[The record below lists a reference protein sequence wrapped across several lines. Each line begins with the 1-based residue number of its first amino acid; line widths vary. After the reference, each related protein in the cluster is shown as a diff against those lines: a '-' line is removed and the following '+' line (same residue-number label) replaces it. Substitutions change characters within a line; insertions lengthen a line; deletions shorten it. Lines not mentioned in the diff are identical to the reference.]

1 MKQTSGGL
9 RPPGTPLASRSDVT
23 TPNAKLRLSAQEV
36 LADYE
41 LAVRSRAASELSRR
55 EVLVG
60 NAPFGISGEGK
71 EIAQLGMAHAFRAG
85 DWRSGYYRDQTFM
98 FAVGLADLSQYFA
111 QLYADPD
118 VVRDPNSAGRQMLSH
133 FATRIL
139 DERGRWKDLLATG
152 QSASELSPVAA
163 QMPRAVGLA
172 WASKLYR
179 ESPAARTV
187 SQGFSRNGEEVCF
200 ATIGNAGTSE
210 GMFWESLNAT
220 GVLQIPLLI
229 SVWDD
234 GYGISVPNEFQ
245 TTKGSIS
252 AVLEGFRRE
261 QSGGSGLDLYTVKG
275 HDYLA
280 CCDVYQLA
288 AERARREHVPAV
300 VHVTEMTQP
309 QGHSTSGSHERYK
322 SKDRLRFE
330 IEFDPIRRMREWII
344 SEGLADAKMLDEL
357 ERAAR
362 AEVERTREEAWDAY
376 LAPIRADRDQAIAIL
391 DGAAADGGRE
401 VDAVVEELRSA
412 EPPSR
417 RLIASTARRALAA
430 LRVHGAPSR
439 DELAERDVTRR
450 IAPLARFVESYLK
463 QNDELFN
470 SHLYSRSA
478 ESPLRIGAV
487 APAYTDDA
495 DMVDGRMVL
504 LRCFD
509 ENLARDPRI
518 VILGEDVGKL
528 GDVNLVFEGLQA
540 KHGDQRIIDTGIREA
555 TILGQGIGA
564 ALRGLRPVVDI
575 QYVDYL
581 LYALELA
588 SDDLATLHWRTGGG
602 QKAPVLIRT
611 KGHRLQGIWHTGS
624 PMATII
630 SSLRGLHV
638 AVPRDMTRA
647 AGLYNTLL
655 RGDDPALLIE
665 VLSGYRIKERL
676 PENVGEFTIPL
687 GVTETIREGSDV
699 TLVTYGALCRIAMEA
714 AADLADAGIETEII
728 DVQTLLPFDRDH
740 AIAESVQKTGALLVV
755 DEDVPGGA
763 SAFIVREV
771 VETQGAI
778 DDLDVGPRTLTGA
791 PNRVA
796 VGNDGDYF
804 SKPNREDI
812 FEAVY
817 ATMRERRPDD
827 FLPLAP
833 WSPS

>member
-1 MKQTSGGL
+1 MKTGT
-9 RPPGTPLASRSDVT
+9 RPDIAVT
-23 TPNAKLRLSAQEV
+23 TPNAKLRLSAQDV
-36 LADYE
+36 LADYR
-41 LAVRSRAASELSRR
+41 LAMRSRAASELSRR

-71 EIAQLGMAHAFRAG
+71 EVAQLGMAHAFRAG

-98 FAVGLADLSQYFA
+98 FAVGLSDLSQYFA

-118 VVRDPNSAGRQMLSH
+118 VTRDPNSAGRQMLSH

-139 DERGRWKDLLATG
+139 DERGRWKDLLASG
-152 QSASELSPVAA
+152 QSASELSPVGA
-163 QMPRAVGLA
+163 QMPRSVGLA

-179 ESPAARTV
+179 ESPAPRTV
-187 SQGFSRNGEEVCF
+187 TRGFSHNGEEVCF

-210 GMFWESLNAT
+210 GVFWESLNAA
-220 GVLQIPLLI
+220 GVLQIPLVI

-252 AVLEGFRRE
+252 AVLEGFRRG
-261 QSGGSGLDLYTVKG
+261 QSGTGLDLYTVKG
-275 HDYLA
+275 HDYVA
-280 CCDVYQLA
+280 CCDVYQVA
-288 AERARREHVPAV
+288 VERARRDHIPSV

-322 SKDRLRFE
+322 SKERLRFE
-330 IEFDPIRRMREWII
+330 IEFDPLRRMREWMIQEEI
-344 SEGLADAKMLDEL
+344 ADAGTLDEL
-357 ERAAR
+357 EREAR
-362 AEVERTREEAWDAY
+362 TDVERTREAAWDAY
-376 LAPIRADRDQAIAIL
+376 VAPIHADREQALTIIETAAAQNGVDL
-391 DGAAADGGRE
+391 DGIVA
-401 VDAVVEELRSA
+401 ELRSA
-412 EPPSR
+412 EPPTR
-417 RLIASTARRALAA
+417 RLVASSARRALAA
-430 LRVHGAPSR
+430 LRGQSAR
-439 DELAERDVTRR
+439 ELAT
-450 IAPLARFVESYLK
+450 FVESYRK
-463 QNDELFN
+463 RSDELFN
-470 SHLYSRSA
+470 SHLYSRSD

-487 APAYTDDA
+487 APVYAEDA
-495 DMVDGRMVL
+495 ESVDGRMVL

-509 ENLARDPRI
+509 ENLGRDPRI

-540 KHGDQRIIDTGIREA
+540 RHGEQRVVDTGIREA

-665 VLSGYRIKERL
+665 VLSGYRLKERL
-676 PENVGEFTIPL
+676 PDNVGEFTIPL

-714 AADLADAGIETEII
+714 ATDLASIGIETEIV

-740 AIAESVQKTGALLVV
+740 AIAESVEKTGALLVV

-763 SAFIVREV
+763 SAYIVREV

-778 DDLDVGPRTLTGA
+778 DALDVGPRTLTAA

-817 ATMRERRPDD
+817 AIMRERRPDD
-827 FLPLAP
+827 FPP
-833 WSPS
+833 IMPRSRS

>member
-1 MKQTSGGL
+1 MKTGT
-9 RPPGTPLASRSDVT
+9 RPDIAVT
-23 TPNAKLRLSAQEV
+23 TPNAKLRLSAEDV
-36 LADYE
+36 LADYR

-55 EVLVG
+55 EVLIG

-71 EIAQLGMAHAFRAG
+71 EIAQLGMAHAFRPG

-152 QSASELSPVAA
+152 QSASELSPVGA
-163 QMPRAVGLA
+163 QMPRSVGLA

-179 ESPAARTV
+179 ESPAARAV
-187 SQGFSRNGEEVCF
+187 SRGFSRNGEEVCF

-210 GMFWESLNAT
+210 GVFWESLNAV
-220 GVLQIPLLI
+220 GVLQIPLVI

-234 GYGISVPNEFQ
+234 GYGISVPNELQ

-261 QSGGSGLDLYTVKG
+261 EGGTGLELYTVKG
-275 HDYLA
+275 HDYVA

-288 AERARREHVPAV
+288 VERARRDHIPSV

-330 IEFDPIRRMREWII
+330 SEFDPIRRMREWII
-344 SEGLADAKMLDEL
+344 REEIADAATLDEL
-357 ERAAR
+357 ERESR
-362 AEVERTREEAWDAY
+362 ADVERIREEAWDAY
-376 LAPIRADRDQAIAIL
+376 VAPIRRDRDQALAIIESV
-391 DGAAADGGRE
+391 AADSGA
-401 VDAVVEELRSA
+401 DLDTIIAELRTT
-412 EPPSR
+412 EPPTR
-417 RLIASTARRALAA
+417 RLVASSTRRALAA
-430 LRVHGAPSR
+430 LRMGWAPF
-439 DELAERDVTRR
+439 DEAEGRR
-450 IAPLARFVESYLK
+450 RTVASVPLAKFIEAYRKE
-463 QNDELFN
+463 NDELFN
-470 SHLYSRSA
+470 SHLYSRSE

-487 APAYTDDA
+487 APVYAKDA
-495 DMVDGRMVL
+495 ESVDGRMVV

-509 ENLARDPRI
+509 ANLSRDPRI
-518 VILGEDVGKL
+518 LILGEDVGKL

-540 KHGDQRIIDTGIREA
+540 KHGDQRVIDTGIREA

-624 PMATII
+624 PMATIV

-665 VLSGYRIKERL
+665 VLSGYRLKERM
-676 PENVGEFTIPL
+676 PENVGDFTIPL
-687 GVTETIREGSDV
+687 GVTETIRQGSDV

-714 AADLADAGIETEII
+714 AADLAGFGIETEIV

-763 SAFIVREV
+763 SAYIVREV

-778 DDLDVGPRTLTGA
+778 DDLDVGPRTLTAA

-817 ATMRERRPDD
+817 AIMRERQPED
-827 FLPLAP
+827 FPPIIP
-833 WSPS
+833 WGRS

>member
-1 MKQTSGGL
+1 MKTGT
-9 RPPGTPLASRSDVT
+9 RPETVVT
-23 TPNAKLRLSAQEV
+23 TATAKLRISADQV
-36 LADYE
+36 IADYR
-41 LAVRSRAASELSRR
+41 LALRSRAASELSRR

-60 NAPFGISGEGK
+60 KAPFGISGEGK
-71 EIAQLGMAHAFRAG
+71 EIAQLGMSKAFRRG

-98 FAVGLADLSQYFA
+98 FAVGLGDLSQYFA

-118 VVRDPNSAGRQMLSH
+118 VVRDPNSAGRQMVSH
-133 FATRIL
+133 FATRTL
-139 DERGRWKDLLATG
+139 DEQGRWKDLLATG
-152 QSASELSPVAA
+152 QSASDLSPVGA
-163 QMPRAVGLA
+163 QMPRAVGLG

-179 ESPAARTV
+179 ESPVLREASR
-187 SQGFSRNGEEVCF
+187 GFSRNGEEVCF
-200 ATIGNAGTSE
+200 ATIGNAGTTE
-210 GMFWESLNAT
+210 GSFWESLNAI
-220 GVLQIPLLI
+220 GVLGIPVVI

-234 GYGISVPNEFQ
+234 GYGISVPNEYQ

-252 AVLEGFRRE
+252 AVLQGFKRGD
-261 QSGGSGLDLYTVKG
+261 GGSGLDLYTVKG

-330 IEFDPIRRMREWII
+330 TEFDPIRRMRAWMVRE
-344 SEGLADAKMLDEL
+344 ELADEETLEGL
-357 ERAAR
+357 ERAER
-362 AEVERTREEAWDAY
+362 VEVERARERAWEAY
-376 LAPIRADRDQAIAIL
+376 QAPIRAERDRALVAVE
-391 DGAAADGGRE
+391 AAADEAGADLGE
-401 VDAVVEELRSA
+401 IVEELRSD
-412 EPPSR
+412 E
-417 RLIASTARRALAA
+417 
-430 LRVHGAPSR
+430 APSR
-439 DELAERDVTRR
+439 HLVQATMTRALVMLRSRAGSAQEELAR
-450 IAPLARFVESYLK
+450 LARGYR
-463 QNDELFN
+463 QANDQRFN
-470 SHLYSRSA
+470 SHLYSQSKD
-478 ESPLRIGAV
+478 SPLRIGSVPPRYASG
-487 APAYTDDA
+487 AEA
-495 DMVDGRMVL
+495 VDGRLVL
-504 LRCFD
+504 VRCFD
-509 ENLARDPRI
+509 ENLKRDPRI

-540 KHGDQRIIDTGIREA
+540 KHGELRVIDTGIREA
-555 TILGQGIGA
+555 TILGQGIGS

-581 LYALELA
+581 LYALEIA

-624 PMATII
+624 PMGMIV

-655 RGDDPALLIE
+655 RGDDPAVLIE
-665 VLSGYRIKERL
+665 VLSGYRLKERI
-676 PENVGEFTIPL
+676 PDNVGEFTIPL
-687 GVTETIREGSDV
+687 GMPETLREGRDV
-699 TLVTYGALCRIAMEA
+699 TLVTYGALCRIALD
-714 AADLADAGIETEII
+714 AADDLAAVDIEVEIV

-740 AIAESVQKTGALLVV
+740 AIAESVERTGALLVV

-763 SAFIVREV
+763 SAYILREV
-771 VETQGAI
+771 VEVQGAI
-778 DDLDVGPRTLTGA
+778 DHLEVGPRTLTGA

-804 SKPNREDI
+804 SKPSREDV
-812 FEAVY
+812 FAAVY
-817 ATMRERRPDD
+817 AIMRERRPDD
-827 FLPLAP
+827 FPPIGLEP
-833 WSPS
+833 

>member
-1 MKQTSGGL
+1 MKTGT
-9 RPPGTPLASRSDVT
+9 RPDIAVT
-23 TPNAKLRLSAQEV
+23 TPNAKLRLSAQDV
-36 LADYE
+36 LADYR

-71 EIAQLGMAHAFRAG
+71 EIAQLGMAHAFRPG

-152 QSASELSPVAA
+152 QSASELSPVGA
-163 QMPRAVGLA
+163 QMPRSVGLA

-179 ESPAARTV
+179 GSPAARAV
-187 SQGFSRNGEEVCF
+187 SHGFSRNGEEVCF

-210 GMFWESLNAT
+210 GVFWESLNAV
-220 GVLQIPLLI
+220 GVLQIPLVI

-234 GYGISVPNEFQ
+234 GYGISVPNELQ

-252 AVLEGFRRE
+252 AVLEGFRRQE
-261 QSGGSGLDLYTVKG
+261 SGTGLDLYTVKG
-275 HDYLA
+275 HDYVA
-280 CCDVYQLA
+280 CLDVYQLA
-288 AERARREHVPAV
+288 AERARRDHVPAV

-344 SEGLADAKMLDEL
+344 REELADAATLDEL
-357 ERAAR
+357 ERTMR
-362 AEVERTREEAWDAY
+362 TEVERIREDAWDAY
-376 LAPIRADRDQAIAIL
+376 LAPVRADREQALAIL
-391 DGAAADGGRE
+391 EAAAAEGGADL
-401 VDAVVEELRSA
+401 DASVEELRST

-430 LRVHGAPSR
+430 LRGRDGVAR
-439 DELAERDVTRR
+439 DELA
-450 IAPLARFVESYLK
+450 AFVESYRK

-487 APAYTDDA
+487 APAYADDA
-495 DMVDGRMVL
+495 GTVDGRIVL

-509 ENLARDPRI
+509 DNLARDPRI

-540 KHGDQRIIDTGIREA
+540 KHGDQRVVDTGIREA

-647 AGLYNTLL
+647 AGIYNTLL
-655 RGDDPALLIE
+655 RGDDPAILIE
-665 VLSGYRIKERL
+665 VLSGYRLKERL
-676 PENVGEFTIPL
+676 PQNVGQFTIPL
-687 GVTETIREGSDV
+687 GVTETIRVGSDV
-699 TLVTYGALCRIAMEA
+699 TLVTYGALCRIALEA
-714 AADLADAGIETEII
+714 ATDLASVGIETEVV

-763 SAFIVREV
+763 SAYIVREV

-778 DDLDVGPRTLTGA
+778 DDLDVGPRTLTAA

-804 SKPNREDI
+804 SKPNREDM

-817 ATMRERRPDD
+817 AIMRERRPDD
-827 FLPLAP
+827 FPP
-833 WSPS
+833 ITPERRG

>member
-1 MKQTSGGL
+1 MKTGT
-9 RPPGTPLASRSDVT
+9 RPDIAVT
-23 TPNAKLRLSAQEV
+23 TPNAKLRLSAQDV
-36 LADYE
+36 LADYQ

-71 EIAQLGMAHAFRAG
+71 EIAQLAMARAFRPG

-98 FAVGLADLSQYFA
+98 FAVGLANLSQYFA

-152 QSASELSPVAA
+152 QSASDLSPVGS

-179 ESPAARTV
+179 QSPAARV
-187 SQGFSRNGEEVCF
+187 GSQGFSRNGEEICF

-210 GMFWESLNAT
+210 GLFWESLNAA
-220 GVLQIPLLI
+220 GVLQIPLII

-234 GYGISVPNEFQ
+234 GYGISVPNELQ

-252 AVLEGFRRE
+252 AVLQGFQRE
-261 QSGGSGLDLYTVKG
+261 NGGTGFDLYTVKG
-275 HDYLA
+275 HEYVA
-280 CCDVYQLA
+280 CLDVYQLA
-288 AERARREHVPAV
+288 SERARHDHVPAV
-300 VHVTEMTQP
+300 IHVTEMTQP

-344 SEGLADAKMLDEL
+344 REELLDAAALDEL

-362 AEVERTREEAWDAY
+362 TEVERTREEAWDAY
-376 LAPIRADRDQAIAIL
+376 VAPIQVERDQALAIL
-391 DGAAADGGRE
+391 EAAAAESSGDL
-401 VDAVVEELRSA
+401 DAIVSELRST
-412 EPPSR
+412 EPPTR
-417 RLIASTARRALAA
+417 RLVASSARRALVA
-430 LRVHGAPSR
+430 LRGHEGAAR
-439 DELAERDVTRR
+439 DELA
-450 IAPLARFVESYLK
+450 AFVESYAK
-463 QNDELFN
+463 RNDELFN
-470 SHLYSRSA
+470 SHLYSRSP
-478 ESPLRIGAV
+478 ESPLRIGSV
-487 APAYTDDA
+487 APAYADDR
-495 DMVDGRMVL
+495 DTVDGRMVL
-504 LRCFD
+504 LHCFD

-540 KHGDQRIIDTGIREA
+540 KHGDQRVIDTGIREA

-624 PMATII
+624 PMATIT

-655 RGDDPALLIE
+655 RGDDPALVIE
-665 VLSGYRIKERL
+665 VLSGYRLKERL
-676 PENVGEFTIPL
+676 PKNVGEFTIPL
-687 GVTETIREGSDV
+687 GVTETLREGSDV

-714 AADLADAGIETEII
+714 AADLAGIGIETEIV

-763 SAFIVREV
+763 SAYIVREV

-778 DDLDVGPRTLTGA
+778 DDLDVGPRTLTGTA
-791 PNRVA
+791 NRVA

-812 FEAVY
+812 LEAVY
-817 ATMRERRPDD
+817 AIMRERRPDD
-827 FLPLAP
+827 FPPLLP
-833 WSPS
+833 SGRS

>member
-1 MKQTSGGL
+1 MKTGT
-9 RPPGTPLASRSDVT
+9 RPEIAVT
-23 TPNAKLRLSAQEV
+23 TPNAKLQISVEEV
-36 LADYE
+36 IADYR

-71 EIAQLGMAHAFRAG
+71 EIAQLAMAKAFRPG

-118 VVRDPNSAGRQMLSH
+118 VVHDPNSAGRQMLSH
-133 FATRIL
+133 FATRTL

-152 QSASELSPVAA
+152 QSASDLSPVGS
-163 QMPRAVGLA
+163 QMPRAIGLA
-172 WASKLYR
+172 WASRLYR
-179 ESPAARTV
+179 ESPAARAV
-187 SQGFSRNGEEVCF
+187 SRGFSRNGEEVCF
-200 ATIGNAGTSE
+200 ATIGNAGTTE
-210 GMFWESLNAT
+210 GVFWESLNAG
-220 GVLQIPLLI
+220 GVLHIPLVI

-234 GYGISVPNEFQ
+234 GYGISVPNELQ

-252 AVLEGFRRE
+252 ALLQGFQR
-261 QSGGSGLDLYTVKG
+261 SDGAGGYDLHTVKG

-288 AERARREHVPAV
+288 VERARREHVPSV

-330 IEFDPIRRMREWII
+330 IEFDPIRRMREWILR
-344 SEGLADAKMLDEL
+344 EELVDAATLDGIERT
-357 ERAAR
+357 ERAD
-362 AEVERTREEAWDAY
+362 VERVREEAWEAY
-376 LAPIRADRDQAIAIL
+376 QAPIRDDRERALSAIEQARRDANVDLSAI
-391 DGAAADGGRE
+391 
-401 VDAVVEELRSA
+401 VEELRSSEA
-412 EPPSR
+412 PSR
-417 RLIASTARRALAA
+417 RLVAAVSRRALVA
-430 LRVHGAPSR
+430 LRGHEGPACA
-439 DELAERDVTRR
+439 ELA
-450 IAPLARFVESYLK
+450 AFVESYMK
-463 QNDELFN
+463 QNDDRFN
-470 SHLYSRSA
+470 SYLYSRSA

-487 APAYTDDA
+487 APTYVEGAEA
-495 DMVDGRMVL
+495 VDGRLVL
-504 LRCFD
+504 VRCFD

-540 KHGDQRIIDTGIREA
+540 KHGDQRVIDTGIREA

-624 PMATII
+624 PMATIV

-655 RGDDPALLIE
+655 RGDDPGLLVE
-665 VLSGYRIKERL
+665 VLSGYRLKERI
-676 PENVGEFTIPL
+676 PENVGVFTIPL
-687 GVTETIREGSDV
+687 GMPETLRSGSDV
-699 TLVTYGALCRIAMEA
+699 TLVTYGALCRIALEA
-714 AADLADAGIETEII
+714 AGDLADLGIETEIV
-728 DVQTLLPFDRDH
+728 DVQTLLPFDIDH
-740 AIAESVQKTGALLVV
+740 AVAESVAKTRALLVV

-763 SAFIVREV
+763 SAYIVREV
-771 VETQGAI
+771 TEVQGGI
-778 DDLDVGPRTLTGA
+778 DHLDVGPRTLTA
-791 PNRVA
+791 TANRVA

-812 FEAVY
+812 VAAVY
-817 ATMRERRPDD
+817 AIMRERRPED
-827 FLPLAP
+827 FPPIAP
-833 WSPS
+833 ERGRL

>member
-1 MKQTSGGL
+1 MKTGT
-9 RPPGTPLASRSDVT
+9 RPDIAVT
-23 TPNAKLRLSAQEV
+23 TPNAKLRLTPQDV
-36 LADYE
+36 LADYR

-71 EIAQLGMAHAFRAG
+71 EVAQLGMARAFRAG

-133 FATRIL
+133 FATRLL
-139 DERGRWKDLLATG
+139 DERGRWKDLLASG
-152 QSASELSPVAA
+152 QSASELSPVGA
-163 QMPRAVGLA
+163 QMARSVGLA
-172 WASKLYR
+172 WASRLYR
-179 ESPAARTV
+179 DSPALRTV
-187 SQGFSRNGEEVCF
+187 SKGFSHNGEEVCF

-210 GMFWESLNAT
+210 GIFWESLNAA
-220 GVLQIPLLI
+220 GVLQIPLVI

-261 QSGGSGLDLYTVKG
+261 TSGSGLDLYTVKG
-275 HDYLA
+275 HDYVA
-280 CCDVYQLA
+280 CCDVYQIA
-288 AERARREHVPAV
+288 AERARREHIPAV

-344 SEGLADAKMLDEL
+344 REEIAEAATLDEL
-357 ERAAR
+357 EREAR
-362 AEVERTREEAWDAY
+362 TDVERIREEAWDAY
-376 LAPIRADRDQAIAIL
+376 VAPIQADREKALGIIEATAAESGVDLDAI
-391 DGAAADGGRE
+391 
-401 VDAVVEELRSA
+401 VEELRST
-412 EPPSR
+412 EPPTRRLVAAASR
-417 RLIASTARRALAA
+417 RSLAA
-430 LRVHGAPSR
+430 TRGQGAR
-439 DELAERDVTRR
+439 ELAEF
-450 IAPLARFVESYLK
+450 ANSYRK
-463 QNDELFN
+463 QADELFN
-470 SHLYSRSA
+470 SHLYSRSE
-478 ESPLRIGAV
+478 ESPLRVGAV
-487 APAYTDDA
+487 APAYA
-495 DMVDGRMVL
+495 DQPESVDGRMVL

-509 ENLARDPRI
+509 ENLSRDPRI
-518 VILGEDVGKL
+518 LILGEDVGKL

-540 KHGDQRIIDTGIREA
+540 KHGDQRVVDTGIREA

-602 QKAPVLIRT
+602 QKAPVIIRT

-630 SSLRGLHV
+630 SSLRGMHV

-655 RGDDPALLIE
+655 RGDDPALLVE
-665 VLSGYRIKERL
+665 VLSGYRLKERL
-676 PENVGEFTIPL
+676 PDNVGEFTIPL

-714 AADLADAGIETEII
+714 ASDLAKIGIETEIV

-740 AIAESVQKTGALLVV
+740 AIAESVRKTGALLVA

-763 SAFIVREV
+763 SAYIVREV

-778 DDLDVGPRTLTGA
+778 DDLDVGPRTLTAA

-817 ATMRERRPDD
+817 AIMRERRPDD
-827 FLPLAP
+827 FPPIMP
-833 WSPS
+833 WGRS

>member
-1 MKQTSGGL
+1 MKTGT
-9 RPPGTPLASRSDVT
+9 RPDIAVT
-23 TPNAKLRLSAQEV
+23 TPNAKLRLTALDV
-36 LADYE
+36 LADYR

-71 EIAQLGMAHAFRAG
+71 EVAQLGMARAFRAG

-98 FAVGLADLSQYFA
+98 FAVGLGDLSQYFA

-118 VVRDPNSAGRQMLSH
+118 VIRDPNSAGRQMLSH

-139 DERGRWKDLLATG
+139 DERGRWKDLLAAG
-152 QSASELSPVAA
+152 QSASELSPVGA
-163 QMPRAVGLA
+163 QMPRSVGLA

-179 ESPAARTV
+179 DSPAPRTV
-187 SQGFSRNGEEVCF
+187 SRGFSHNGEEVCF

-210 GMFWESLNAT
+210 GVFWESLNAA
-220 GVLQIPLLI
+220 GVLQIPLVI

-234 GYGISVPNEFQ
+234 GYGISVPNELQ
-245 TTKGSIS
+245 TTKGSIT

-261 QSGGSGLDLYTVKG
+261 QGGTGLDLYTVKG
-275 HDYLA
+275 HDYVA
-280 CCDVYQLA
+280 CCDVYQVA
-288 AERARREHVPAV
+288 VERARRDHIPAL

-330 IEFDPIRRMREWII
+330 IEFDPVRRMREWMIREEI
-344 SEGLADAKMLDEL
+344 ADAAALDEL
-357 ERAAR
+357 EREAR
-362 AEVERTREEAWDAY
+362 IEVEHIREAAWDAFV
-376 LAPIRADRDQAIAIL
+376 APIQADREQALAII
-391 DGAAADGGRE
+391 DRAAAESGSDL
-401 VDAVVEELRSA
+401 DAVVAELRST
-412 EPPSR
+412 EPPTR
-417 RLIASTARRALAA
+417 RLVASTARRALVAV
-430 LRVHGAPSR
+430 RGRAPR
-439 DELAERDVTRR
+439 ELST
-450 IAPLARFVESYLK
+450 FVESYLK

-470 SHLYSRSA
+470 SHLYSRSD

-487 APAYTDDA
+487 APAYSNDA
-495 DMVDGRMVL
+495 ESVDGRMVL

-509 ENLARDPRI
+509 KNLERDPRI
-518 VILGEDVGKL
+518 LILGEDVGKL

-540 KHGDQRIIDTGIREA
+540 KHGEQRVIDTGIREA

-564 ALRGLRPVVDI
+564 ALRGLRPIVDI

-624 PMATII
+624 PMATIV

-665 VLSGYRIKERL
+665 VLSGYRLKERL
-676 PENVGEFTIPL
+676 PENIGEFTIPL

-699 TLVTYGALCRIAMEA
+699 TLVTYGALCRISMEA
-714 AADLADAGIETEII
+714 ATDLASIGIETEIV

-763 SAFIVREV
+763 SAYIVREV

-778 DDLDVGPRTLTGA
+778 DSLDVGPRTLTA
-791 PNRVA
+791 AENRVA

-817 ATMRERRPDD
+817 AIMRERRPDD
-827 FLPLAP
+827 FPPIMP
-833 WSPS
+833 WGRS

>member
-1 MKQTSGGL
+1 MKTGT
-9 RPPGTPLASRSDVT
+9 RPDIAVT
-23 TPNAKLRLSAQEV
+23 TPKAKLRLSAQDV
-36 LADYE
+36 LADYR

-60 NAPFGISGEGK
+60 KAPFGISGEGK
-71 EIAQLGMAHAFRAG
+71 EIAQLGMAHAFRPG

-133 FATRIL
+133 FATRTL
-139 DERGRWKDLLATG
+139 DERGRFKDLLATG

-163 QMPRAVGLA
+163 QMPRSVGLA
-172 WASKLYR
+172 WASRLYR
-179 ESPAARTV
+179 ESPAARSV
-187 SQGFSRNGEEVCF
+187 ARGFSRGGEGVCF
-200 ATIGNAGTSE
+200 AT
-210 GMFWESLNAT
+210 
-220 GVLQIPLLI
+220 
-229 SVWDD
+229 
-234 GYGISVPNEFQ
+234 
-245 TTKGSIS
+245 
-252 AVLEGFRRE
+252 
-261 QSGGSGLDLYTVKG
+261 
-275 HDYLA
+275 
-280 CCDVYQLA
+280 
-288 AERARREHVPAV
+288 
-300 VHVTEMTQP
+300 
-309 QGHSTSGSHERYK
+309 SGSRERYK
-322 SKDRLRFE
+322 SRERLRFE
-330 IEFDPIRRMREWII
+330 IEFDPIRRMREWLIR
-344 SEGLADAKMLDEL
+344 EEMADAASLDEL
-357 ERAAR
+357 ERASR
-362 AEVERTREEAWDAY
+362 IDVERIREEAWEAY
-376 LAPIRADRDQAIAIL
+376 QAPIHAEREQALTVLEAAAAEDQAAL
-391 DGAAADGGRE
+391 EAL
-401 VDAVVEELRSA
+401 VEELRTTD
-412 EPPSR
+412 PPSR

-430 LRVHGAPSR
+430 LRGRAGSAR
-439 DELAERDVTRR
+439 DDLAAFAV
-450 IAPLARFVESYLK
+450 SYAK
-463 QNDELFN
+463 HNDELFN

-478 ESPLRIGAV
+478 ESPLRIGSV
-487 APAYTDDA
+487 APAYRDDA
-495 DMVDGRMVL
+495 EMVDGRMVL

-509 ENLARDPRI
+509 ANLERDPRI
-518 VILGEDVGKL
+518 LILGEDVGKL

-540 KHGDQRIIDTGIREA
+540 KHGEQRVIDTGIREA

-588 SDDLATLHWRTGGG
+588 SDDLATLHWRTAGG

-638 AVPRDMTRA
+638 AVPRAMTRA

-665 VLSGYRIKERL
+665 VLSGYRLKERL
-676 PENVGEFTIPL
+676 PDNVGEFTIPL
-687 GVTETIREGSDV
+687 GVTETIRNGSDV
-699 TLVTYGALCRIAMEA
+699 TVVTYGALCRIAMEA
-714 AADLADAGIETEII
+714 ATDLARIGIEAEIV

-763 SAFIVREV
+763 SAYIVREI

-778 DDLDVGPRTLTGA
+778 DDLDVGPRTLTAA

-804 SKPNREDI
+804 SKPNREDM

-817 ATMRERRPDD
+817 AIMRERRPDD
-827 FLPLAP
+827 FPP
-833 WSPS
+833 ITPERRG

>member
-1 MKQTSGGL
+1 MKTGT
-9 RPPGTPLASRSDVT
+9 RPDIAVT
-23 TPNAKLRLSAQEV
+23 TPNAKLRLSAQDV
-36 LADYE
+36 LADYR

-71 EIAQLGMAHAFRAG
+71 EIAQLGMARAFRPG

-111 QLYADPD
+111 QLYADPNVD
-118 VVRDPNSAGRQMLSH
+118 RDPNSAGRQMLSH
-133 FATRIL
+133 FATRTL
-139 DERGRWKDLLATG
+139 DELGQWKDLLATG
-152 QSASELSPVAA
+152 QSASELSPVGA
-163 QMPRAVGLA
+163 QMPRSVGLA

-179 ESPAARTV
+179 ESPAARAV
-187 SQGFSRNGEEVCF
+187 SYGFSRNGEEVCF

-210 GMFWESLNAT
+210 GVFWESLNAT
-220 GVLQIPLLI
+220 GVLQIPLVI

-261 QSGGSGLDLYTVKG
+261 QAGTGLDLYTVKG
-275 HDYLA
+275 HDYVA
-280 CCDVYQLA
+280 CCDIYQVV
-288 AERARREHVPAV
+288 AERARRDHIPAV

-344 SEGLADAKMLDEL
+344 REEIADAVTLDEL
-357 ERAAR
+357 ERESR
-362 AEVERTREEAWDAY
+362 ADVERIREEAWDAY
-376 LAPIRADRDQAIAIL
+376 VTPIRRDREQALAVIESVAANSGADLETIIA
-391 DGAAADGGRE
+391 
-401 VDAVVEELRSA
+401 ELRTT
-412 EPPSR
+412 EPPTR
-417 RLIASTARRALAA
+417 RLVAASTRRALAA
-430 LRVHGAPSR
+430 LRR
-439 DELAERDVTRR
+439 DWVPFDEAEGRR
-450 IAPLARFVESYLK
+450 RTVASVPLAKFVEAYRK
-463 QNDELFN
+463 DNDELFN

-478 ESPLRIGAV
+478 DSPLRIGAV
-487 APAYTDDA
+487 APAYTDDPQT
-495 DMVDGRMVL
+495 VDGRMVL

-540 KHGDQRIIDTGIREA
+540 KHGDQRVIDTGIREA

-665 VLSGYRIKERL
+665 VLSGYRLKERL

-687 GVTETIREGSDV
+687 GATETIRSGSDV

-714 AADLADAGIETEII
+714 AADLAEFGFETEIV

-740 AIAESVQKTGALLVV
+740 AIAESVRKTGALLVV

-763 SAFIVREV
+763 SAYIVREI

-778 DDLDVGPRTLTGA
+778 DDLEVGPRTLTAA

-817 ATMRERRPDD
+817 AIMRERRPNEI
-827 FLPLAP
+827 PPIMP
-833 WSPS
+833 WGRS

>member
-1 MKQTSGGL
+1 MKAGI
-9 RPPGTPLASRSDVT
+9 RPDTGVT
-23 TPNAKLRLSAQEV
+23 TPNAKLRITALEIV
-36 LADYE
+36 ADYR

-60 NAPFGISGEGK
+60 KAPFGISGEGK
-71 EIAQLGMAHAFRAG
+71 EIAQLAMARAFRPG

-98 FAVGLADLSQYFA
+98 FAVGLADLAQYFA
-111 QLYADPD
+111 QLSADPD

-133 FATRIL
+133 FATRTL
-139 DERGRWKDLLATG
+139 DRTGQWKDLLATG
-152 QSASELSPVAA
+152 QSASDLSPVGA

-179 ESPAARTV
+179 ESPALREVAR
-187 SQGFSRNGEEVCF
+187 GFSRNGDEVCF

-210 GMFWESLNAT
+210 GVFWESLNAA
-220 GVLQIPLLI
+220 GVLQIPLVI

-261 QSGGSGLDLYTVKG
+261 KAGRGLDLYTVKG
-275 HDYLA
+275 HDYVA
-280 CCDVYQLA
+280 CCDVYQIA
-288 AERARREHVPAV
+288 VERARRDHIPSV

-344 SEGLADAKMLDEL
+344 SEEIADAATLDEL
-357 ERAAR
+357 EREAR
-362 AEVERTREEAWDAY
+362 TEVERTREAAWDAY
-376 LAPIRADRDQAIAIL
+376 VAPIEADREQALTIIET
-391 DGAAADGGRE
+391 AASESGVDL
-401 VDAVVEELRSA
+401 DAVTEELRST
-412 EPPSR
+412 EPPTR
-417 RLIASTARRALAA
+417 RLVASTARRALAA
-430 LRVHGAPSR
+430 LRGHVAR
-439 DELAERDVTRR
+439 ELAT
-450 IAPLARFVESYLK
+450 FVESYLK
-463 QNDELFN
+463 QSDELFN
-470 SHLYSRSA
+470 SHLYSRSD
-478 ESPLRIGAV
+478 ESPLRVGAV
-487 APAYTDDA
+487 AAVYAEDA
-495 DMVDGRMVL
+495 ESVDGRMIL

-509 ENLARDPRI
+509 ANLARDPRI

-540 KHGDQRIIDTGIREA
+540 KHGDQRVVDTGIREA

-624 PMATII
+624 PMATIV

-655 RGDDPALLIE
+655 RGDDPALVIE
-665 VLSGYRIKERL
+665 VLSGYRLKERL
-676 PENVGEFTIPL
+676 PDNIGEFTIPL
-687 GVTETIREGSDV
+687 GVTETIRDGSDV

-714 AADLADAGIETEII
+714 AADLARIGIETEIV

-740 AIAESVQKTGALLVV
+740 AIAESVEKTGALLVV

-763 SAFIVREV
+763 SAYIVREI
-771 VETQGAI
+771 VEMQGAI
-778 DDLDVGPRTLTGA
+778 DDLDVGPRTLTAA

-817 ATMRERRPDD
+817 ALMRERRPDD
-827 FLPLAP
+827 F
-833 WSPS
+833 PSITPRGRS

>member
-1 MKQTSGGL
+1 MKTGT
-9 RPPGTPLASRSDVT
+9 RPDIAVT
-23 TPNAKLRLSAQEV
+23 TPNAKLRLSAQDV
-36 LADYE
+36 LADYR

-71 EIAQLGMAHAFRAG
+71 EVAQLGMARAFRAG

-139 DERGRWKDLLATG
+139 DERGKWKDLLAGG
-152 QSASELSPVAA
+152 QSASELSPVGA
-163 QMPRAVGLA
+163 QMPRSVGLA

-179 ESPAARTV
+179 DSPGPRTV
-187 SQGFSRNGEEVCF
+187 ARGFSRNGEEVCF

-210 GMFWESLNAT
+210 GVFWESLNAA
-220 GVLQIPLLI
+220 GVLQIPLVI

-261 QSGGSGLDLYTVKG
+261 KGGTGFDIYTVKG

-280 CCDVYQLA
+280 CCDVYQVA
-288 AERARREHVPAV
+288 VERARHDHIPSVI
-300 VHVTEMTQP
+300 HVTEMTQP

-344 SEGLADAKMLDEL
+344 SEEIADGATLDSL
-357 ERAAR
+357 EREAR
-362 AEVERTREEAWDAY
+362 VEVERIREAAWDAY
-376 LAPIRADRDQAIAIL
+376 VAPIETDRDHALEVLEQAAGESGVDLDAIVSEL
-391 DGAAADGGRE
+391 RAAD
-401 VDAVVEELRSA
+401 
-412 EPPSR
+412 PPTR
-417 RLIASTARRALAA
+417 RLVAGAARRALVAVRGRGSRA
-430 LRVHGAPSR
+430 L
-439 DELAERDVTRR
+439 TM
-450 IAPLARFVESYLK
+450 FVESYRK

-470 SHLYSRSA
+470 SHLYSRSE

-487 APAYTDDA
+487 APVYAKDA
-495 DMVDGRMVL
+495 ETVDGRMVL

-509 ENLARDPRI
+509 KNLERDPRI
-518 VILGEDVGKL
+518 LILGEDVGKL

-540 KHGDQRIIDTGIREA
+540 RHGDQRVVDTGIREA

-575 QYVDYL
+575 QYVDYM

-624 PMATII
+624 PMATIV
-630 SSLRGLHV
+630 SSLRGMHV

-665 VLSGYRIKERL
+665 VLSGYRLKERM

-714 AADLADAGIETEII
+714 ATDLASIGIETEII
-728 DVQTLLPFDRDH
+728 DVQTLLPFDREH
-740 AIAESVQKTGALLVV
+740 AIAESIEKTGALLVV

-763 SAFIVREV
+763 SAYIVREAI
-771 VETQGAI
+771 ETQGAI
-778 DDLDVGPRTLTGA
+778 DSLDVGPRTLAAA

-812 FEAVY
+812 VEAVY
-817 ATMRERRPDD
+817 GIMRERRPDD
-827 FLPLAP
+827 FPALMPRGR
-833 WSPS
+833 S

>member
-1 MKQTSGGL
+1 MKTGTS
-9 RPPGTPLASRSDVT
+9 PEIAVT
-23 TPNAKLRLSAQEV
+23 TPNARLRISVEEII
-36 LADYE
+36 ADYR

-71 EIAQLGMAHAFRAG
+71 EIAQLAMAKAFRAG

-133 FATRIL
+133 FATRTL

-152 QSASELSPVAA
+152 QSASDLSPVGS
-163 QMPRAVGLA
+163 QMPRAIGLA
-172 WASKLYR
+172 WASRLYR
-179 ESPAARTV
+179 ESPAARAV
-187 SQGFSRNGEEVCF
+187 SRGFSRNGEEVCF
-200 ATIGNAGTSE
+200 ATIGNAGTTE
-210 GMFWESLNAT
+210 GVFWESLNAG
-220 GVLQIPLLI
+220 GVLQIPLVI

-234 GYGISVPNEFQ
+234 GYGISVPNELQ

-252 AVLEGFRRE
+252 ALLQGFQR
-261 QSGGSGLDLYTVKG
+261 SDGGSGYDLHAVKG

-288 AERARREHVPAV
+288 VERARREHVPSV

-330 IEFDPIRRMREWII
+330 IEFDPIRRMREWILR
-344 SEGLADAKMLDEL
+344 EELVDAATLDGIERT
-357 ERAAR
+357 ERAD
-362 AEVERTREEAWDAY
+362 VERVREEAWEAY
-376 LAPIRADRDQAIAIL
+376 QAPIRDDRERALSATLEAAREAD
-391 DGAAADGGRE
+391 ADLSPI
-401 VDAVVEELRSA
+401 VDELRSA
-412 EPPSR
+412 EAPSR
-417 RLIASTARRALAA
+417 RLVAAAARRALVE
-430 LRVHGAPSR
+430 LRGHQGPAR
-439 DELAERDVTRR
+439 AELA
-450 IAPLARFVESYLK
+450 AFAESYAK
-463 QNDELFN
+463 QNDERFN

-487 APAYTDDA
+487 APTYVEGAES
-495 DMVDGRMVL
+495 VDGRLVL
-504 LRCFD
+504 VRCFD
-509 ENLARDPRI
+509 QNLARDPRI

-540 KHGDQRIIDTGIREA
+540 KHGEQRVVDTGIREA

-564 ALRGLRPVVDI
+564 ALRGLRPIVDI

-624 PMATII
+624 PMATIV

-655 RGDDPALLIE
+655 RGDDPAVVIE
-665 VLSGYRIKERL
+665 VLSGYRLKERI

-687 GVTETIREGSDV
+687 GVPEPIREGTDV
-699 TLVTYGALCRIAMEA
+699 TLVTYGALCRIALQA
-714 AADLADAGIETEII
+714 AEDLARIGIEAEIV
-728 DVQTLLPFDRDH
+728 DVQTLLPFDIDH
-740 AIAESVQKTGALLVV
+740 AIAESVAKTRALLVV

-763 SAFIVREV
+763 SAYIVREV
-771 VETQGAI
+771 VEVQGAI
-778 DDLDVGPRTLTGA
+778 DHLDVGPRTLTA
-791 PNRVA
+791 TANRVA

-812 FEAVY
+812 VAAVY
-817 ATMRERRPDD
+817 AIMRERRPDD
-827 FLPLAP
+827 FPP
-833 WSPS
+833 IVPERSRP

>member
-1 MKQTSGGL
+1 MKTGT
-9 RPPGTPLASRSDVT
+9 RPDIAVT
-23 TPNAKLRLSAQEV
+23 TANAKLRLSAQDV
-36 LADYE
+36 LADYR

-71 EIAQLGMAHAFRAG
+71 EVAQLGMAHAFRAG

-118 VVRDPNSAGRQMLSH
+118 VLRDPNSAGRQMLSH

-139 DERGRWKDLLATG
+139 DERGRWRDLLASG
-152 QSASELSPVAA
+152 QSASELSPVGA
-163 QMPRAVGLA
+163 QMPRSVGLA

-179 ESPAARTV
+179 VSPAPRAV
-187 SQGFSRNGEEVCF
+187 AQGFSHNGEEVCF

-210 GMFWESLNAT
+210 GVFWESLNAA
-220 GVLQIPLLI
+220 GVLQIPLVI

-234 GYGISVPNEFQ
+234 GYGISVPNELQ

-261 QSGGSGLDLYTVKG
+261 KSGPGLDLYTVKG
-275 HDYLA
+275 HDYVA
-280 CCDVYQLA
+280 CCDVYQIA
-288 AERARREHVPAV
+288 VERARRDHIPSV

-322 SKDRLRFE
+322 SKERLRFE

-344 SEGLADAKMLDEL
+344 SEEIADAATLDEL
-357 ERAAR
+357 EREAR
-362 AEVERTREEAWDAY
+362 IEVERTREAAWDAY
-376 LAPIRADRDQAIAIL
+376 VAPIHADREQALEIIEAVSAESGVDLDAIV
-391 DGAAADGGRE
+391 A
-401 VDAVVEELRSA
+401 ELRTT
-412 EPPSR
+412 EPPTR
-417 RLIASTARRALAA
+417 RLVASTARRALVA
-430 LRVHGAPSR
+430 LRDR
-439 DELAERDVTRR
+439 DAGELAT
-450 IAPLARFVESYLK
+450 FVESYLK
-463 QNDELFN
+463 QADELFN
-470 SHLYSRSA
+470 SHLYSRSE

-487 APAYTDDA
+487 APVYADDA
-495 DMVDGRMVL
+495 ESVDGRLVL

-509 ENLARDPRI
+509 ENLRRDPRI
-518 VILGEDVGKL
+518 LILGEDVGKL

-540 KHGDQRIIDTGIREA
+540 KHGEQRVIDTGIREA

-665 VLSGYRIKERL
+665 VLSGYRLKERL
-676 PENVGEFTIPL
+676 PENIGEFTIPL
-687 GVTETIREGSDV
+687 GVTETIREGRDV
-699 TLVTYGALCRIAMEA
+699 TLVTYGALCRIAID
-714 AADLADAGIETEII
+714 AADDLAKVGIETEIV

-763 SAFIVREV
+763 SAYIVREV

-778 DDLDVGPRTLTGA
+778 DDLDVGPRTLTAA

-804 SKPNREDI
+804 SKPSREDI
-812 FEAVY
+812 FETVY
-817 ATMRERRPDD
+817 AIIRERRPDD
-827 FLPLAP
+827 FPP
-833 WSPS
+833 IMPRGRS

>member
-344 SEGLADAKMLDEL
+344 SQGLADAKMLDEL

-391 DGAAADGGRE
+391 DAAAADGGRE

>member
-1 MKQTSGGL
+1 
-9 RPPGTPLASRSDVT
+9 
-23 TPNAKLRLSAQEV
+23 
-36 LADYE
+36 
-41 LAVRSRAASELSRR
+41 
-55 EVLVG
+55 
-60 NAPFGISGEGK
+60 
-71 EIAQLGMAHAFRAG
+71 
-85 DWRSGYYRDQTFM
+85 
-98 FAVGLADLSQYFA
+98 
-111 QLYADPD
+111 
-118 VVRDPNSAGRQMLSH
+118 
-133 FATRIL
+133 
-139 DERGRWKDLLATG
+139 
-152 QSASELSPVAA
+152 
-163 QMPRAVGLA
+163 MPRSVGLA

-179 ESPAARTV
+179 ESPAPRAV
-187 SQGFSRNGEEVCF
+187 ASGFSRNGEEVCF

-210 GMFWESLNAT
+210 GVFWESLNAA
-220 GVLQIPLLI
+220 GVLQIPLVI

-252 AVLEGFRRE
+252 AVLEGFRRAT
-261 QSGGSGLDLYTVKG
+261 GGTGLDLYTVKG
-275 HDYLA
+275 HDYVA
-280 CCDVYQLA
+280 CCDVYQIA
-288 AERARREHVPAV
+288 VERARRDHIPSV

-330 IEFDPIRRMREWII
+330 IEFDPIRRMREWIV
-344 SEGLADAKMLDEL
+344 SEEIADAATLD
-357 ERAAR
+357 
-362 AEVERTREEAWDAY
+362 EVERESRSEVERIREAAWDAY
-376 LAPIRADRDQAIAIL
+376 VAPIHSDRKHALEIIEAAGAESGVDL
-391 DGAAADGGRE
+391 DG
-401 VDAVVEELRSA
+401 VVAELRTT
-412 EPPSR
+412 EPPTR
-417 RLIASTARRALAA
+417 RLVASTARRALVA
-430 LRVHGAPSR
+430 LRGRSAG
-439 DELAERDVTRR
+439 ELAT
-450 IAPLARFVESYLK
+450 FVESYLK
-463 QNDELFN
+463 QADELFN
-470 SHLYSRSA
+470 SHLYSRSE

-487 APAYTDDA
+487 APVYADDPES
-495 DMVDGRMVL
+495 VDGRMVL

-509 ENLARDPRI
+509 ENLRRDPRI
-518 VILGEDVGKL
+518 LILGEDVGKL

-540 KHGDQRIIDTGIREA
+540 KHGEQRVIDTGIREA

-630 SSLRGLHV
+630 SSLRGMHV

-665 VLSGYRIKERL
+665 VLSGYRLKERL
-676 PENVGEFTIPL
+676 PENIGEFTIPL
-687 GVTETIREGSDV
+687 GVTETLREGTDV

-714 AADLADAGIETEII
+714 AGDLANVGIETEIV

-740 AIAESVQKTGALLVV
+740 AIAESVAKTGALLVV

-763 SAFIVREV
+763 SAYIVREV

-778 DDLDVGPRTLTGA
+778 DDLDVGPRTLTAA

-804 SKPNREDI
+804 SKPSREDI

-817 ATMRERRPDD
+817 AIMRERRPDD
-827 FLPLAP
+827 F
-833 WSPS
+833 PSIMPRGRS

>member
-1 MKQTSGGL
+1 MKTGT
-9 RPPGTPLASRSDVT
+9 RPDIAVT

-36 LADYE
+36 LADYR

-152 QSASELSPVAA
+152 QSASELSPVGA

-187 SQGFSRNGEEVCF
+187 SRGFSRNGDEVCF

-210 GMFWESLNAT
+210 GVFWESLNAA
-220 GVLQIPLLI
+220 GVLGIPLLI

-252 AVLEGFRRE
+252 AVLQGFQRA
-261 QSGGSGLDLYTVKG
+261 QGGGTGLDLYTVRG
-275 HDYLA
+275 HDYVA
-280 CCDVYQLA
+280 CCDVYQVA

-344 SEGLADAKMLDEL
+344 REEIADAAALDEL

-362 AEVERTREEAWDAY
+362 TEVERTREEAWDAY
-376 LAPIRADRDQAIAIL
+376 MAPIFADRDRALAIL
-391 DGAAADGGRE
+391 EAAAAE
-401 VDAVVEELRSA
+401 ADADLDSIVEELRSA

-417 RLIASTARRALAA
+417 RLVAATARRALAA
-430 LRVHGAPSR
+430 LRGHEGRAR
-439 DELAERDVTRR
+439 DELA
-450 IAPLARFVESYLK
+450 AFVESYLE

-495 DMVDGRMVL
+495 DVVDGRMVL

-509 ENLARDPRI
+509 QNLARDPRI

-540 KHGDQRIIDTGIREA
+540 KHGDQRVIDTGIREA

-575 QYVDYL
+575 QYVDYM

-624 PMATII
+624 PMATLI

-655 RGDDPALLIE
+655 RGDDPAVLIE
-665 VLSGYRIKERL
+665 VLSGYRLKERM

-687 GVTETIREGSDV
+687 GVTETIRAGSDV
-699 TLVTYGALCRIAMEA
+699 TLVTYGALCRIALEA
-714 AADLADAGIETEII
+714 ADDLAKVGIETEIV

-763 SAFIVREV
+763 SAYIVREV

-817 ATMRERRPDD
+817 EIMRERRPDD
-827 FLPLAP
+827 FPP
-833 WSPS
+833 ITSERRM

>member
-1 MKQTSGGL
+1 
-9 RPPGTPLASRSDVT
+9 
-23 TPNAKLRLSAQEV
+23 
-36 LADYE
+36 
-41 LAVRSRAASELSRR
+41 
-55 EVLVG
+55 
-60 NAPFGISGEGK
+60 
-71 EIAQLGMAHAFRAG
+71 
-85 DWRSGYYRDQTFM
+85 
-98 FAVGLADLSQYFA
+98 
-111 QLYADPD
+111 
-118 VVRDPNSAGRQMLSH
+118 
-133 FATRIL
+133 
-139 DERGRWKDLLATG
+139 
-152 QSASELSPVAA
+152 
-163 QMPRAVGLA
+163 
-172 WASKLYR
+172 
-179 ESPAARTV
+179 
-187 SQGFSRNGEEVCF
+187 
-200 ATIGNAGTSE
+200 
-210 GMFWESLNAT
+210 
-220 GVLQIPLLI
+220 
-229 SVWDD
+229 
-234 GYGISVPNEFQ
+234 VPNELQ

-261 QSGGSGLDLYTVKG
+261 EGGTGLELYTVKG
-275 HDYLA
+275 HDYVA

-288 AERARREHVPAV
+288 VERARRDHIPSV

-330 IEFDPIRRMREWII
+330 SEFDPIRRMREWII
-344 SEGLADAKMLDEL
+344 REEIADAATLDEL
-357 ERAAR
+357 ERESR
-362 AEVERTREEAWDAY
+362 ADVERIREEAWDAY
-376 LAPIRADRDQAIAIL
+376 VAPIRRDRDQALAIIESV
-391 DGAAADGGRE
+391 AADSGA
-401 VDAVVEELRSA
+401 DLDTIIAELRTT
-412 EPPSR
+412 EPPTR
-417 RLIASTARRALAA
+417 RLVASSTRRALAA
-430 LRVHGAPSR
+430 LRMGWAPF
-439 DELAERDVTRR
+439 DEAEGRR
-450 IAPLARFVESYLK
+450 RTVASVPLAKFIEAYRKE
-463 QNDELFN
+463 NDELFN
-470 SHLYSRSA
+470 SHLYSRSE

-487 APAYTDDA
+487 APVYAKDA
-495 DMVDGRMVL
+495 ESVDGRMVV

-509 ENLARDPRI
+509 ANLSRDPRI
-518 VILGEDVGKL
+518 LILGEDVGKL

-540 KHGDQRIIDTGIREA
+540 KHGDQRVIDTGIREA

-624 PMATII
+624 PMATIV

-665 VLSGYRIKERL
+665 VLSGYRLKERM
-676 PENVGEFTIPL
+676 PENVGDFTIPL
-687 GVTETIREGSDV
+687 GVTETIRQGSDV

-714 AADLADAGIETEII
+714 AADLAGFGIETEIV

-763 SAFIVREV
+763 SAYIVREV

-778 DDLDVGPRTLTGA
+778 DDLDVGPRTLTAA

-817 ATMRERRPDD
+817 AIMRERQPED
-827 FLPLAP
+827 FPPIIP
-833 WSPS
+833 WGRS

>member
-1 MKQTSGGL
+1 MKTGT
-9 RPPGTPLASRSDVT
+9 RPDIAVT
-23 TPNAKLRLSAQEV
+23 TPNAKLRLSAQDV
-36 LADYE
+36 LSDYR

-71 EIAQLGMAHAFRAG
+71 EVAQLGMARAFRPG

-163 QMPRAVGLA
+163 QMPRSVGLA

-179 ESPAARTV
+179 ESAAPRTV

-210 GMFWESLNAT
+210 GVFWESLNAA
-220 GVLQIPLLI
+220 GVLQIPLVI

-234 GYGISVPNEFQ
+234 GYGISVPNELQ

-261 QSGGSGLDLYTVKG
+261 KGGGGLELYTVKG
-275 HDYLA
+275 HDYVA
-280 CCDVYQLA
+280 CCDVYQIA
-288 AERARREHVPAV
+288 VDRARRDHVPSV
-300 VHVTEMTQP
+300 IHVTEMTQP

-344 SEGLADAKMLDEL
+344 REEIADAATLDAL
-357 ERAAR
+357 EREAR
-362 AEVERTREEAWDAY
+362 LEVERTREAAWDAY
-376 LAPIRADRDQAIAIL
+376 VAPISADREHAL
-391 DGAAADGGRE
+391 DIIEAAADESGL
-401 VDAVVEELRSA
+401 DLDQIAAELRTA
-412 EPPSR
+412 EPPTR
-417 RLIASTARRALAA
+417 RLVASTARRALVA
-430 LRVHGAPSR
+430 LRGRGSR
-439 DELAERDVTRR
+439 ELAT
-450 IAPLARFVESYLK
+450 FVESYRK

-470 SHLYSRSA
+470 SHLYSRSE
-478 ESPLRIGAV
+478 ESPLRIGA
-487 APAYTDDA
+487 AAAAYAQDA
-495 DMVDGRMVL
+495 ESVDGRLVL

-509 ENLARDPRI
+509 ANLARDPRI

-540 KHGDQRIIDTGIREA
+540 KHGEQRVIDTGIREA

-575 QYVDYL
+575 QYVDYF

-602 QKAPVLIRT
+602 QKAPVIIRT

-665 VLSGYRIKERL
+665 VLSGYRLKERL

-714 AADLADAGIETEII
+714 ATDLAGVGIETEIV

-740 AIAESVQKTGALLVV
+740 AIAESVGKTGALLVV

-763 SAFIVREV
+763 SAYIVREV

-778 DDLDVGPRTLTGA
+778 DDLDVGPRTLTA
-791 PNRVA
+791 VPNRVA

-817 ATMRERRPDD
+817 AIMRERRPDD
-827 FLPLAP
+827 FPALMP
-833 WSPS
+833 WGRS

>member
-1 MKQTSGGL
+1 MKTGT
-9 RPPGTPLASRSDVT
+9 RPDIAVT
-23 TPNAKLRLSAQEV
+23 TPNAKLRLSAQDV
-36 LADYE
+36 LSDYR

-71 EIAQLGMAHAFRAG
+71 EVAQLGMARAFRPG

-98 FAVGLADLSQYFA
+98 FAVGLSDLSQYFA

-139 DERGRWKDLLATG
+139 DQRGRWKDLLATG

-163 QMPRAVGLA
+163 QMPRSVGLA

-179 ESPAARTV
+179 VSPAPRTV
-187 SQGFSRNGEEVCF
+187 AEGFSRNGEEVCF

-210 GMFWESLNAT
+210 GVFWESLNAA
-220 GVLQIPLLI
+220 GVLQIPLVI

-252 AVLEGFRRE
+252 AVLEGFRRDK
-261 QSGGSGLDLYTVKG
+261 GGSGLELYTVKG
-275 HDYLA
+275 HDYVA
-280 CCDVYQLA
+280 CCDVYQIA
-288 AERARREHVPAV
+288 VERARRDHVPSV
-300 VHVTEMTQP
+300 IHVTEMTQP

-330 IEFDPIRRMREWII
+330 IEFDPIRRMREWINREEI
-344 SEGLADAKMLDEL
+344 ADASTLDGL
-357 ERAAR
+357 EREAR
-362 AEVERTREEAWDAY
+362 LEVERTREAAWDAY
-376 LAPIRADRDQAIAIL
+376 VAPISADREHALEMIA
-391 DGAAADGGRE
+391 AAADESG
-401 VDAVVEELRSA
+401 VDLDEIAAELRTA
-412 EPPSR
+412 EPPTR
-417 RLIASTARRALAA
+417 RLVASTTRRALVA
-430 LRVHGAPSR
+430 LRGRGSR
-439 DELAERDVTRR
+439 ELAT
-450 IAPLARFVESYLK
+450 FVESYRK

-470 SHLYSRSA
+470 SHLYSSSE

-487 APAYTDDA
+487 APAYAQDA
-495 DMVDGRMVL
+495 ESVDGRMVL

-509 ENLARDPRI
+509 ANLARDPRI

-540 KHGDQRIIDTGIREA
+540 KHGEQRVIDTGIREA

-575 QYVDYL
+575 QYVDYF

-588 SDDLATLHWRTGGG
+588 SDDLATLHWRTAGG
-602 QKAPVLIRT
+602 QKAPVIIRT

-638 AVPRDMTRA
+638 VVPRDMTRA

-665 VLSGYRIKERL
+665 VLSGYRLKERL
-676 PENVGEFTIPL
+676 PENIGEFTIPL

-714 AADLADAGIETEII
+714 ATDLAGVGVETEIV

-740 AIAESVQKTGALLVV
+740 AIAESVEKTRALLVV

-763 SAFIVREV
+763 SAYIVREV
-771 VETQGAI
+771 VETQSAI
-778 DDLDVGPRTLTGA
+778 DHLEVGPRTLTA
-791 PNRVA
+791 VPNRVA

-817 ATMRERRPDD
+817 AIMRERRPDD
-827 FLPLAP
+827 FPALMP
-833 WSPS
+833 WGRS

>member
-1 MKQTSGGL
+1 MKTGT
-9 RPPGTPLASRSDVT
+9 RPDIAVT
-23 TPNAKLRLSAQEV
+23 TPNAKLRISVEEV
-36 LADYE
+36 IADYR

-71 EIAQLGMAHAFRAG
+71 EIAQLAMAKAFRPG

-133 FATRIL
+133 FATRTI

-152 QSASELSPVAA
+152 QSASDLSPVGA
-163 QMPRAVGLA
+163 QMPRAIGLA

-179 ESPAARTV
+179 GSAAARGV
-187 SQGFSRNGEEVCF
+187 SRGFSRNGEEVCF

-210 GMFWESLNAT
+210 GVFWESLNAG
-220 GVLQIPLLI
+220 GVLQIPLVI

-234 GYGISVPNEFQ
+234 GYGISVPNELQ

-252 AVLEGFRRE
+252 ALLQGFQR
-261 QSGGSGLDLYTVKG
+261 SDGGGYELHTVKG

-288 AERARREHVPAV
+288 VERARREHVPAV

-330 IEFDPIRRMREWII
+330 IEFDPIRRMREWILRA
-344 SEGLADAKMLDEL
+344 ELVDAASLDEIERT
-357 ERAAR
+357 ERAD
-362 AEVERTREEAWDAY
+362 VERVREEAWDACQ
-376 LAPIRADRDQAIAIL
+376 APIRDDRERALSAIDQAA
-391 DGAAADGGRE
+391 RE
-401 VDAVVEELRSA
+401 ANVDLSEIIEELRSSDA
-412 EPPSR
+412 PSR
-417 RLIASTARRALAA
+417 RLVTAAARRALVA
-430 LRVHGAPSR
+430 LRGHDGPAR
-439 DELAERDVTRR
+439 AELA
-450 IAPLARFVESYLK
+450 AFVESYAK
-463 QNDELFN
+463 QNDERFN
-470 SHLYSRSA
+470 SYLYSRSA

-487 APAYTDDA
+487 APTYVEGAEA
-495 DMVDGRMVL
+495 VDGRLVL
-504 LRCFD
+504 VRCFD

-540 KHGDQRIIDTGIREA
+540 KHGDQRVIDTGIREA

-575 QYVDYL
+575 QYADYM

-588 SDDLATLHWRTGGG
+588 SDDLATLRWRTGGG
-602 QKAPVLIRT
+602 QQAPVLIRT

-624 PMATII
+624 PMATLV

-655 RGDDPALLIE
+655 RGDDPAVLIE
-665 VLSGYRIKERL
+665 VLSGYRLKERI

-687 GVTETIREGSDV
+687 GVPEIIRSGSDV
-699 TLVTYGALCRIAMEA
+699 TLVTYGALCRIALEA
-714 AADLADAGIETEII
+714 ADDLSKLGIETEIV
-728 DVQTLLPFDRDH
+728 DVQTLLPFDIDH
-740 AIAESVQKTGALLVV
+740 AIAESVAKTRALLVV

-763 SAFIVREV
+763 SAYIVREV
-771 VETQGAI
+771 TEVQGAI
-778 DDLDVGPRTLTGA
+778 DDLDVGPRTLTGTA
-791 PNRVA
+791 NRVA

-812 FEAVY
+812 VGAVY
-817 ATMRERRPDD
+817 AIMRERRPEE
-827 FLPLAP
+827 FPPITSERGRA
-833 WSPS
+833 

>member
-1 MKQTSGGL
+1 MKTGT
-9 RPPGTPLASRSDVT
+9 RPDIAVT
-23 TPNAKLRLSAQEV
+23 TPNAKLRLSAQDI
-36 LADYE
+36 LADYR

-71 EIAQLGMAHAFRAG
+71 EVAQLGMAHAFRAG

-98 FAVGLADLSQYFA
+98 FAVGLSDLSQYFA

-118 VVRDPNSAGRQMLSH
+118 VTRDPNSAGRQMLSH

-139 DERGRWKDLLATG
+139 DDRGRWKDLLASG
-152 QSASELSPVAA
+152 QSASELSPVGA
-163 QMPRAVGLA
+163 QMPRSVGLA

-179 ESPAARTV
+179 DSPAPRAV
-187 SQGFSRNGEEVCF
+187 SRGFSHNGDEVCF

-210 GMFWESLNAT
+210 GVFWESLNAA
-220 GVLQIPLLI
+220 GVLQIPLVI

-252 AVLEGFRRE
+252 AVLEGFRRG
-261 QSGGSGLDLYTVKG
+261 QSGTGLDLYTVKG
-275 HDYLA
+275 HDYVA
-280 CCDVYQLA
+280 CCDVYQVA
-288 AERARREHVPAV
+288 VERARREHIPSVI
-300 VHVTEMTQP
+300 HVTEMTQP

-330 IEFDPIRRMREWII
+330 IEFDPLRRMREWMIREEI
-344 SEGLADAKMLDEL
+344 ADAATLDEL
-357 ERAAR
+357 EREAR
-362 AEVERTREEAWDAY
+362 TEVERTREAAWDAY
-376 LAPIRADRDQAIAIL
+376 VAPIHADREQALTIIEAAGAESGSDLDAIA
-391 DGAAADGGRE
+391 A
-401 VDAVVEELRSA
+401 ELRST
-412 EPPSR
+412 EPPTR
-417 RLIASTARRALAA
+417 RLVASTARRALAA
-430 LRVHGAPSR
+430 LRGR
-439 DELAERDVTRR
+439 DARELAT
-450 IAPLARFVESYLK
+450 FVESYLK
-463 QNDELFN
+463 QADELFN
-470 SHLYSRSA
+470 SHLYSRSE
-478 ESPLRIGAV
+478 ESPLRIGAA
-487 APAYTDDA
+487 APAYAKDA
-495 DMVDGRMVL
+495 ESVDGRMVL

-509 ENLARDPRI
+509 KNLARDPRI
-518 VILGEDVGKL
+518 LILGEDVGKL

-540 KHGDQRIIDTGIREA
+540 KHGEQRVIDTGIREA

-624 PMATII
+624 PMATIL

-665 VLSGYRIKERL
+665 VLSGYRLKERL

-687 GVTETIREGSDV
+687 GMPETIREGSDV

-714 AADLADAGIETEII
+714 AEDLANIGIETEIV

-740 AIAESVQKTGALLVV
+740 AIAESVDKTGALLVV

-763 SAFIVREV
+763 SAYIVREV
-771 VETQGAI
+771 IETQGAI
-778 DDLDVGPRTLTGA
+778 DALEVGPRTLTA
-791 PNRVA
+791 AANRVA

-812 FEAVY
+812 FEAAY
-817 ATMRERRPDD
+817 AIMRERRPDD
-827 FLPLAP
+827 FPP
-833 WSPS
+833 IMPRGRS

>member
-1 MKQTSGGL
+1 MKTGT
-9 RPPGTPLASRSDVT
+9 RPDIAVT
-23 TPNAKLRLSAQEV
+23 TPNAKLRLSAQDV
-36 LADYE
+36 LADYR

-71 EIAQLGMAHAFRAG
+71 EVAQLGMAHSFRAG

-139 DERGRWKDLLATG
+139 DERGRWRDLLASG
-152 QSASELSPVAA
+152 QSASELSPVGA
-163 QMPRAVGLA
+163 QMPRSVGLA

-179 ESPAARTV
+179 ESPAPRTV
-187 SQGFSRNGEEVCF
+187 AHGFSHNGEEVCF

-210 GMFWESLNAT
+210 GVFWESLNAA
-220 GVLQIPLLI
+220 GVLQIPLVI

-252 AVLEGFRRE
+252 AVLEGFRRGN
-261 QSGGSGLDLYTVKG
+261 SGTGLDLYTVKG
-275 HDYLA
+275 HDYVA
-280 CCDVYQLA
+280 CCDVYQIA
-288 AERARREHVPAV
+288 VERARRDHIPSV

-322 SKDRLRFE
+322 SKERLRFE
-330 IEFDPIRRMREWII
+330 IEFDPIRRMREWIV
-344 SEGLADAKMLDEL
+344 SEEIADAATLDEL
-357 ERAAR
+357 EREAR
-362 AEVERTREEAWDAY
+362 TEVERTREAAWDAY
-376 LAPIRADRDQAIAIL
+376 VAPIHADREHALEIIE
-391 DGAAADGGRE
+391 AAATESG
-401 VDAVVEELRSA
+401 VDLESIVTELRTT
-412 EPPSR
+412 EPPTR
-417 RLIASTARRALAA
+417 RLVVSTARRALVA
-430 LRVHGAPSR
+430 LRGRGVG
-439 DELAERDVTRR
+439 ELAT
-450 IAPLARFVESYLK
+450 FVESYL
-463 QNDELFN
+463 QQADELFN
-470 SHLYSRSA
+470 SHLYSRSE

-487 APAYTDDA
+487 PPVYADDA
-495 DMVDGRMVL
+495 ESVDGRMVL

-509 ENLARDPRI
+509 ENLRRDPRI
-518 VILGEDVGKL
+518 LILGEDVGKL

-540 KHGDQRIIDTGIREA
+540 KHGEQRVVDTGIREA

-665 VLSGYRIKERL
+665 VLSGYRLKERL
-676 PENVGEFTIPL
+676 PENIGEFTIPL
-687 GVTETIREGSDV
+687 GVTETIRVGSDV
-699 TLVTYGALCRIAMEA
+699 TLVTYGALCRIAIEA
-714 AADLADAGIETEII
+714 AGDLASVGIETEIV
-728 DVQTLLPFDRDH
+728 DVQTLLPFDLDH
-740 AIAESVQKTGALLVV
+740 AIAESVRKTGALLVV

-763 SAFIVREV
+763 SAYIVREV

-778 DDLDVGPRTLTGA
+778 DDLDVGPRTLTAA

-817 ATMRERRPDD
+817 AIMRERSPDD
-827 FLPLAP
+827 FPP
-833 WSPS
+833 IMPRGRS

>member
-1 MKQTSGGL
+1 MKTGT
-9 RPPGTPLASRSDVT
+9 RPDIAVT
-23 TPNAKLRLSAQEV
+23 TPKAKLRLTTQDV
-36 LADYE
+36 LADYR

-60 NAPFGISGEGK
+60 KAPFGISGEGE
-71 EIAQLGMAHAFRAG
+71 EIAQLAMARAFRPG

-133 FATRIL
+133 FATRTL
-139 DERGRWKDLLATG
+139 DERGRWRDLLATG
-152 QSASELSPVAA
+152 QSASDLSPVAA
-163 QMPRAVGLA
+163 QMPRSVGLA

-179 ESPAARTV
+179 ESPVLRDVAH
-187 SQGFSRNGEEVCF
+187 GFSRNGEEVCF

-210 GMFWESLNAT
+210 GPFWESLNAA
-220 GVLQIPLLI
+220 GVLGVPLVI

-252 AVLEGFRRE
+252 AVIEGFRR
-261 QSGGSGLDLYTVKG
+261 GDGRTGLDLYQVKG
-275 HDYLA
+275 HDYVA
-280 CCDVYQLA
+280 CLDVYQLA
-288 AERARREHVPAV
+288 VDRARRDHIPSVI
-300 VHVTEMTQP
+300 HVTEMTQP

-322 SKDRLRFE
+322 SKERLRFE
-330 IEFDPIRRMREWII
+330 IEFDPIRRMREWILRQ
-344 SEGLADAKMLDEL
+344 ELATEADLDGT
-357 ERAAR
+357 ERESR
-362 AEVERTREEAWDAY
+362 VDVERIREEAWDAY
-376 LAPIRADRDQAIAIL
+376 LAPVRVHQEQAVAL
-391 DGAAADGGRE
+391 
-401 VDAVVEELRSA
+401 VEEAARETGVDLEGIADELRGA
-412 EPPSR
+412 DPPSR
-417 RLIASTARRALAA
+417 RLIAAATRRALVSLRDSAGPARERLAA
-430 LRVHGAPSR
+430 SVAAYR
-439 DELAERDVTRR
+439 EW
-450 IAPLARFVESYLK
+450 
-463 QNDELFN
+463 NDELFN
-470 SHLYSRSA
+470 SYLYSRSD
-478 ESPLRIGAV
+478 ESPLRVPAV
-487 APAYTDDA
+487 APRYAPDPEV
-495 DMVDGRMVL
+495 VDGRLVL

-509 ENLARDPRI
+509 ANLARDPRI

-540 KHGDQRIIDTGIREA
+540 KHGEHRVVDTGIREA

-564 ALRGLRPVVDI
+564 AMRGLRPVVDI

-588 SDDLATLHWRTGGG
+588 SDDLATIHWRTAGG

-624 PMATII
+624 PMATIV

-655 RGDDPALLIE
+655 RGDDPALVVE
-665 VLSGYRIKERL
+665 VLSGYRLKEPV
-676 PENVGEFTIPL
+676 PENLGDFTIPL
-687 GVTETIREGSDV
+687 GATETIRAGSDV
-699 TLVTYGALCRIAMEA
+699 TLVTYGALCRIALEA
-714 AADLADAGIETEII
+714 AGDLADLGIETEVI
-728 DVQTLLPFDRDH
+728 DVQTLLPLDREQ
-740 AIAESVQKTGALLVV
+740 AIAWSVGRTGALLVV

-763 SAFIVREV
+763 SAYLMREIL
-771 VETQGAI
+771 ETQRAI
-778 DDLDVGPRTLTGA
+778 DHLDVGARTLTAA

-804 SKPNREDI
+804 SKPSREDI
-812 FEAVY
+812 VEAVY
-817 ATMRERRPDD
+817 AIMRERSPAE
-827 FLPLAP
+827 FPPLRG
-833 WSPS
+833 SDT

>member
-1 MKQTSGGL
+1 MKTGT
-9 RPPGTPLASRSDVT
+9 RPDIAVT
-23 TPNAKLRLSAQEV
+23 TPKAKLRLSAQDV
-36 LADYE
+36 LADYR

-71 EIAQLGMAHAFRAG
+71 EVAQLGMAHAFRPG

-133 FATRIL
+133 FATRTL
-139 DERGRWKDLLATG
+139 DDRGRFKDLLATG

-163 QMPRAVGLA
+163 QMPRSVGLA
-172 WASKLYR
+172 WASRLYR
-179 ESPAARTV
+179 ESPAARSV
-187 SQGFSRNGEEVCF
+187 ARGFSRGGEEVCF

-210 GMFWESLNAT
+210 GVFWESLNAA
-220 GVLQIPLLI
+220 GVLQIPLVI

-252 AVLEGFRRE
+252 AVLEGFRRQRE
-261 QSGGSGLDLYTVKG
+261 GTGIELYTVKG
-275 HDYLA
+275 HDYVA
-280 CCDVYQLA
+280 CCDVYQIA
-288 AERARREHVPAV
+288 AERARREHIPAV
-300 VHVTEMTQP
+300 IHVTEMTQP

-322 SKDRLRFE
+322 SKERLRFE
-330 IEFDPIRRMREWII
+330 IEFDPIRRMREWLIR
-344 SEGLADAKMLDEL
+344 EEMADAASLDEL
-357 ERAAR
+357 ERASR
-362 AEVERTREEAWDAY
+362 TDVERIREEAWEAY
-376 LAPIRADRDQAIAIL
+376 R
-391 DGAAADGGRE
+391 
-401 VDAVVEELRSA
+401 
-412 EPPSR
+412 
-417 RLIASTARRALAA
+417 
-430 LRVHGAPSR
+430 
-439 DELAERDVTRR
+439 
-450 IAPLARFVESYLK
+450 
-463 QNDELFN
+463 
-470 SHLYSRSA
+470 
-478 ESPLRIGAV
+478 
-487 APAYTDDA
+487 DDA
-495 DMVDGRMVL
+495 EMVDGRMVL

-509 ENLARDPRI
+509 ANLERDARI
-518 VILGEDVGKL
+518 LILGEDVGKL

-540 KHGDQRIIDTGIREA
+540 KHGEQRVIDTGIREA

-665 VLSGYRIKERL
+665 VLSGYRLKERL
-676 PENVGEFTIPL
+676 PKNIGDFTIPL
-687 GVTETIREGSDV
+687 GVTETIRAGSDV
-699 TLVTYGALCRIAMEA
+699 TLVTYGALCRIAIEA
-714 AADLADAGIETEII
+714 AEDLAGVGIETEIV

-740 AIAESVQKTGALLVV
+740 AIAESVEKTGALLVV

-763 SAFIVREV
+763 SAYIVREG
-771 VETQGAI
+771 VETQRAI
-778 DDLDVGPRTLTGA
+778 DHLEVGPRTLTGTA
-791 PNRVA
+791 NRVA

-804 SKPNREDI
+804 SKPNRDDI

-817 ATMRERRPDD
+817 AIMRERRPDEFPPIMPD
-827 FLPLAP
+827 RR
-833 WSPS
+833 S

>member
-1 MKQTSGGL
+1 MKTGT
-9 RPPGTPLASRSDVT
+9 RPDIAVT
-23 TPNAKLRLSAQEV
+23 TPNAKLRISVEEV
-36 LADYE
+36 IADYR

-71 EIAQLGMAHAFRAG
+71 EIAQLAMAKAFRPG

-133 FATRIL
+133 FATRTL

-152 QSASELSPVAA
+152 QSASDLSPVGS
-163 QMPRAVGLA
+163 QMPRAIGLA

-179 ESPAARTV
+179 ESAAARAV
-187 SQGFSRNGEEVCF
+187 SPGFSRNGEEVCF

-210 GMFWESLNAT
+210 GVFWESLNAG
-220 GVLQIPLLI
+220 GVLQIPLVI

-234 GYGISVPNEFQ
+234 GYGISVPNELQ

-252 AVLEGFRRE
+252 ALLQGFQR
-261 QSGGSGLDLYTVKG
+261 SDGGAGYDLHTVKG

-288 AERARREHVPAV
+288 VARARREHVPAV

-330 IEFDPIRRMREWII
+330 IEFDPIRRMREWILR
-344 SEGLADAKMLDEL
+344 EELVDAATLDGIERS
-357 ERAAR
+357 ERAD
-362 AEVERTREEAWDAY
+362 VERVREDAWEAY
-376 LAPIRADRDQAIAIL
+376 QAPIHDDRERALSAIEPA
-391 DGAAADGGRE
+391 GRE
-401 VDAVVEELRSA
+401 ANVDLSAIVEELRSSEA
-412 EPPSR
+412 PSR
-417 RLIASTARRALAA
+417 RLVAAAARRALVA
-430 LRVHGAPSR
+430 LRGHDGPAR
-439 DELAERDVTRR
+439 AELA
-450 IAPLARFVESYLK
+450 AFVESYMK
-463 QNDELFN
+463 QNDERFN
-470 SHLYSRSA
+470 SYLYSRSA

-487 APAYTDDA
+487 APTYTEDA
-495 DMVDGRMVL
+495 DAVDGRLVL
-504 LRCFD
+504 VRCFD

-540 KHGDQRIIDTGIREA
+540 KHGEQRVIDTGIREA

-624 PMATII
+624 PMATIV

-655 RGDDPALLIE
+655 RGDDPGLLIE
-665 VLSGYRIKERL
+665 VLSGYRLKERI
-676 PENVGEFTIPL
+676 PENVGSFTIPL
-687 GVTETIREGSDV
+687 GVPETLRSGSDV
-699 TLVTYGALCRIAMEA
+699 TLLTYGALCRIALEA
-714 AADLADAGIETEII
+714 ARDLAKLGIDTEIV
-728 DVQTLLPFDRDH
+728 DVQTLLPFDIDH
-740 AIAESVQKTGALLVV
+740 AVAESVAKTRALLVV

-763 SAFIVREV
+763 SAYILREV
-771 VETQGAI
+771 TEVQGGI
-778 DDLDVGPRTLTGA
+778 DDLDVGPRTLTA
-791 PNRVA
+791 TANRVA

-812 FEAVY
+812 VGAVY
-817 ATMRERRPDD
+817 AIMRERRPAD
-827 FLPLAP
+827 FPPIAP
-833 WSPS
+833 ERGRP